1 MKRSDAIRIR
11 KQLEAAC
18 QLLPDQEALEMA
30 NFYPEWAPGKE
41 YQTEY
46 NGMPFK
52 LRHGGLLYKVKTAH
66 TSQEGWEPDIAQ
78 ALFTRIDE
86 SHAGTAEDPIPYEGN
101 MVLFNGLYYIQ
112 DNVVYI
118 CTRDTQQEVYNAL
131 RDLIGIYVER
141 AE

>member
-41 YQTEY
+41 YQTEH

-52 LRHGGLLYKVKTAH
+52 LRHGGKLYKVTTAH
-66 TSQEGWEPDIAQ
+66 TSQAGWEPDVAPT
-78 ALFTRIDE
+78 LFTCIDE
-86 SHAGTAEDPIPYEGN
+86 SHAGTMDDPIPYDGN
-101 MVLFNGLYYIQ
+101 MVLLNGVYYTQ
-112 DNVVYI
+112 NNVVYL
-118 CTRDTQQEVYNAL
+118 CTRDTVNPVYNAL
-131 RDLIGIYVER
+131 SDLVGLYVEVK
-141 AE
+141 